1 MLAIEK
7 NDIKEIG
14 VEPMGRC
21 IQLMAKIKEII
32 NTGKKEGVNP
42 TEVESKLEHSS
53 LKRKITT
60 HDKKEWDVKSK
71 TMYLEKTSFIVCEA
85 AKVWPGSKSVHFK
98 NNTTQNLKLEELVSR
113 LKETCKI
120 PKIGFRRE
128 CIRFHIIQWAHVKNR
143 HLKDGNDFEA
153 EHTPAKRAKKPCSG
167 SSADES
173 TCNTAEQDEPDFGP
187 VDKVNSCKA
196 SSSLDDISTNSAG
209 KISIICKESKS
220 TYQSRLH

>member
-21 IQLMAKIKEII
+21 IQLMAKIKKIV

-71 TMYLEKTSFIVCEA
+71 TMYLEK
-85 AKVWPGSKSVHFK
+85 
-98 NNTTQNLKLEELVSR
+98 
-113 LKETCKI
+113 
-120 PKIGFRRE
+120 
-128 CIRFHIIQWAHVKNR
+128 
-143 HLKDGNDFEA
+143 
-153 EHTPAKRAKKPCSG
+153 
-167 SSADES
+167 
-173 TCNTAEQDEPDFGP
+173 
-187 VDKVNSCKA
+187 
-196 SSSLDDISTNSAG
+196 
-209 KISIICKESKS
+209 
-220 TYQSRLH
+220 

>member
-21 IQLMAKIKEII
+21 IQLMAKIKKKRKII

-71 TMYLEKTSFIVCEA
+71 TMYLEK
-85 AKVWPGSKSVHFK
+85 
-98 NNTTQNLKLEELVSR
+98 
-113 LKETCKI
+113 
-120 PKIGFRRE
+120 
-128 CIRFHIIQWAHVKNR
+128 
-143 HLKDGNDFEA
+143 
-153 EHTPAKRAKKPCSG
+153 
-167 SSADES
+167 
-173 TCNTAEQDEPDFGP
+173 
-187 VDKVNSCKA
+187 
-196 SSSLDDISTNSAG
+196 
-209 KISIICKESKS
+209 
-220 TYQSRLH
+220 